1 MHREDPGEDNDTR
14 VKGQNN
20 RNEKIVNQEKR
31 EKKFKRH

>member
-20 RNEKIVNQEKR
+20 KMEKIANHEKR
-31 EKKFKRH
+31 